1 MTEGLLLSDDPDFK
15 EAFSLFD
22 KDGDGTISVKEF
34 GSVMKSLGK
43 NLVLKGYNSERNN
56 IYERSQQPPDR
67 SVPIYFNTMIVI
79 SISIAIIVV
88 VIVCAVAYA
97 YLNLEE
103 KKAAL
108 LRAGIMPTSP
118 SKNFQYISTA
128 STPNHSQ
135 SIVSE
140 ESSLTLR
147 YTDSSDRSKPLLARP
162 PVPSA
167 LWAQQQGPI
176 IEEEAE
182 NYIYESLPYNK
193 NHRDSKR
200 VSTFSTTSPP
210 PPPRAP
216 PPKHPPSLAAPPK
229 NKKSPASQHKSPP
242 SPTQVQSQQQQQQ
255 QQQQTST
262 MLSPTTAHFQP
273 QPSTSYSHHQTPQS
287 STSTAHHQQQTPP
300 QHGTSTT
307 SSSASSSSAN
317 NIFCKADVH
326 CDNGNS
332 RSYNFFSFQA

>member
-1 MTEGLLLSDDPDFK
+1 MTGESRDQMSDID

-22 KDGDGTISVKEF
+22 KDGDGKINVKEF
-34 GSVMKSLGK
+34 GAVMKSLGK
-43 NLVLKGYNSERNN
+43 NFVLRSYSAERNML
-56 IYERSQQPPDR
+56 ERPQDR

-88 VIVCAVAYA
+88 VIVCAVAYS
-97 YLNLEE
+97 YINLEE

-108 LRAGIMPTSP
+108 LRAGLMPTSP

-128 STPNHSQ
+128 SSTPNHSQ

-147 YTDSSDRSKPLLARP
+147 YSDSSDRSKPLLARP

-193 NHRDSKR
+193 NHREKR
-200 VSTFSTTSPP
+200 VSTFATSPP
-210 PPPRAP
+210 PPPRSA
-216 PPKHPPSLAAPPK
+216 PPKHPPSSLMIANDK
-229 NKKSPASQHKSPP
+229 TLNHSQP
-242 SPTQVQSQQQQQQ
+242 SPTSQSHKPS
-255 QQQQTST
+255 TST
-262 MLSPTTAHFQP
+262 MLSPTVAHSSHFQS
-273 QPSTSYSHHQTPQS
+273 QPSTSYSHQQQYTPNNCAS
-287 STSTAHHQQQTPP
+287 STSHHHGSPSTQQPGP
-300 QHGTSTT
+300 ST
-307 SSSASSSSAN
+307 SSSTPSSS

-326 CDNGNS
+326 NCDNENT